1 MYSEIMGA
9 LVQDEDG
16 QSHPIVMGSYGI
28 GLERAL
34 AAVVEAN
41 HDERGI
47 IWPASVAPYQVVLT
61 VLRVDDPDT
70 MAAGERL
77 YEELIGRGVEVI
89 LDDRD
94 ERPGVKFADAELIG
108 IPYRVTI
115 GPKGLAAGK
124 VELTIRRGLSTEEVE
139 VASLLS
145 RLSELLG

>member
-1 MYSEIMGA
+1 MGA

-16 QSHPIVMGSYGI
+16 RSHPIVMGSYGI
-28 GLERAL
+28 GLERAM

-47 IWPASVAPYQVVLT
+47 IWPSSVAPYQVVLT

-70 MAAGERL
+70 MTAGERL
-77 YEELIGRGVEVI
+77 YASLLERGVDVI

-108 IPYRVTI
+108 IPFRVTV

-124 VELTIRRGLSTEEVE
+124 AELTTRRGLSTEEVDL
-139 VASLLS
+139 AALGGRLDHLLS
-145 RLSELLG
+145 